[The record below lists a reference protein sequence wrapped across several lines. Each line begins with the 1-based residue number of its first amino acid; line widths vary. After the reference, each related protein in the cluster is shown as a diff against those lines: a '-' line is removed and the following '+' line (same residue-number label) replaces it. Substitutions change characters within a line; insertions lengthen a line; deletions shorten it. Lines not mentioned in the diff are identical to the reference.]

1 MLSLSLLSRPQN
13 PKSVIEYQEY
23 SESSRMANPSVEP
36 LPRGYQLQ
44 NYTIAKLLSA
54 GGFSIVYLAHD
65 ENDYPVAIKEYL
77 PNSLALRREGDVLV
91 QASNEGNVL
100 LFRHGLKC
108 FFEEGKTLARIRH
121 PNIVRVINF
130 FRANETVYMVMEYER
145 GRTLQKEI
153 QLKRDREG
161 VSEALIRH
169 VFYQLLGGLREV
181 HLHKLLHLDIKPAN
195 LYVRKDSTP
204 LLLDFGSARQALSG
218 EHSRLAPMYTPGF
231 AAPEQGRR
239 GDQLGPWTDIYG
251 VGASMYACIAG
262 IPPPSAEEREKNP
275 KLLGDIATTFADR
288 YSPEL
293 LGIIEH
299 CLQLDCE
306 ARPQSVHQ
314 LQKMLLRKPS
324 PPARRNALLNV
335 IKRKWF
341 SLTRI
346 HPEESQ

>member
-1 MLSLSLLSRPQN
+1 
-13 PKSVIEYQEY
+13 
-23 SESSRMANPSVEP
+23 MANPSVEP
-36 LPRGYQLQ
+36 LQRGYQLQ

-54 GGFSIVYLAHD
+54 GGFSMVYLAHD

-91 QASNEGNVL
+91 QASNEGNDL
-100 LFRHGLKC
+100 LFKHGLKC

-161 VSEALIRH
+161 VSETLIRH
-169 VFYQLLGGLREV
+169 VFYQILNGLREV

-195 LYVRKDSTP
+195 LYIRKDSTP

-239 GDQLGPWTDIYG
+239 SDQLGPWTDIYG
-251 VGASMYACIAG
+251 VGASMYACLAG
-262 IPPPSAEEREKNP
+262 MPPPSAEDREKNP
-275 KLLGDIATTFADR
+275 KLLQDITTSFADR

-293 LGIIEH
+293 LRIVDS
-299 CLQLDCE
+299 CLRFDCNE
-306 ARPQSVHQ
+306 RPQSVHQ
-314 LQKMLLRKPS
+314 LQKMLLEKPS
-324 PPARRNALLNV
+324 APRRKKSVLHVL
-335 IKRKWF
+335 KRKWQVM
-341 SLTRI
+341 TRSRSEDN
-346 HPEESQ
+346 P

>member
-1 MLSLSLLSRPQN
+1 MPT
-13 PKSVIEYQEY
+13 
-23 SESSRMANPSVEP
+23 PSVPP
-36 LPRGYQLQ
+36 LARGYQLQ

-77 PNSLALRREGDVLV
+77 PNSLELRRENNALV
-91 QASNEGNVL
+91 QATNENNSIM
-100 LFRHGLKC
+100 FKHGLKC

-130 FRANETVYMVMEYER
+130 FRANETVYMVMDYER

-161 VSEALIRH
+161 VSEKLIRH
-169 VFYQLLGGLREV
+169 VFLQVLNGLREV
-181 HLHKLLHLDIKPAN
+181 HLHKLLHLDVKPAN
-195 LYVRKDSTP
+195 IYIRKDMTP
-204 LLLDFGSARQALSG
+204 LLLDFGSARQALTG

-231 AAPEQGRR
+231 AAPEQYRR
-239 GDQLGPWTDIYG
+239 KEPLGPWTDIYG

-262 IPPPSAEEREKNP
+262 TSPPSAEQREKDLHP
-275 KLLGDIATTFADR
+275 LDLHGLFGDR

-293 LGIIEH
+293 LNIIDS
-299 CLQLDCE
+299 CLQLE
-306 ARPQSVHQ
+306 HERRPQSVHQ
-314 LQKMLLRKPS
+314 LQKALQEPAS
-324 PPARRNALLNV
+324 PPRKRGSVLHA

-341 SLTRI
+341 GLTRMSTQQT
-346 HPEESQ
+346 E

>member
-1 MLSLSLLSRPQN
+1 
-13 PKSVIEYQEY
+13 
-23 SESSRMANPSVEP
+23 MANPSVEP
-36 LPRGYQLQ
+36 LERGYQLQ

-77 PNSLALRREGDVLV
+77 PNALALRRENDALV
-91 QASNEGNVL
+91 QANNSEGSAVL
-100 LFRHGLKC
+100 FKHGLKC

-130 FRANETVYMVMEYER
+130 FRANETVYMVMDYER

-161 VSEALIRH
+161 VSEELIRH
-169 VFYQLLGGLREV
+169 VFYQLLNGLREV

-195 LYVRKDSTP
+195 LYIRKDTTP

-218 EHSRLAPMYTPGF
+218 DLGRLAPMYTPGF
-231 AAPEQGRR
+231 AAPEQYRR
-239 GDQLGPWTDIYG
+239 SEPMGPWTDIYG
-251 VGASMYACIAG
+251 IGASMYACIAG
-262 IPPPSAEEREKNP
+262 TPPPSAEAREKDP
-275 KLLGDIATTFADR
+275 KPLKLAALFGER

-293 LGIIEH
+293 LDLIEH
-299 CLQLDCE
+299 CLQLDHN

-314 LQKMLLRKPS
+314 LQKMLLAPRSS
-324 PPARRNALLNV
+324 PIKKSTVLNRV
-335 IKRKWF
+335 KRTW
-341 SLTRI
+341 LNMTR
-346 HPEESQ
+346 HSTEESR

>member
-1 MLSLSLLSRPQN
+1 
-13 PKSVIEYQEY
+13 
-23 SESSRMANPSVEP
+23 MANPSVEP
-36 LPRGYQLQ
+36 LARGYQLQ

-77 PNSLALRREGDVLV
+77 PNSLAMRREGDVLV
-91 QASNEGNVL
+91 HATSENNSVL
-100 LFRHGLKC
+100 FKHGLKC

-121 PNIVRVINF
+121 PNIVRVVNF

-161 VSEALIRH
+161 VSEKLIRH
-169 VFYQLLGGLREV
+169 VFYQLLNGLREV

-195 LYVRKDSTP
+195 LYIRKDTTP

-218 EHSRLAPMYTPGF
+218 DHSRLAPMYTPGF
-231 AAPEQGRR
+231 AAPEQYRR
-239 GDQLGPWTDIYG
+239 GEPLGPWTDIYG
-251 VGASMYACIAG
+251 IGASMYACLAG
-262 IPPPSAEEREKNP
+262 SPPPSAEARERDDRPLNLLEKF
-275 KLLGDIATTFADR
+275 GDR

-293 LGIIEH
+293 LDLIDR
-299 CLQLDCE
+299 CLRLDHN

-314 LQKMLLRKPS
+314 LQKMLLAPPS
-324 PPARRNALLNV
+324 PPMKKSSMLYV
-335 IKRKWF
+335 IKRKW
-341 SLTRI
+341 LTMTRPSI
-346 HPEESQ
+346 EESQ